1 MFSSPATSNL
11 RSSLNFNSAFPK
23 LLYLGPKFSLGH
35 LNQNQN
41 LNPNPNPN
49 PSPLILIYP
58 FYHAVVLSNNDLF
71 FGAYPCTYLCVS
83 LVFLDLQTRVGRLHV
98 VRDRHPQDI
107 QHSVGFS
114 VKGEIIP
121 EITDC
126 HCSLG
131 LNIHGFCF
139 GLDLGCLPVA
149 FAFALFQCNPELCC
163 RSPPFG
169 ARNTLPTDPP
179 VCPASDSSVTL
190 VNSSRSLQF
199 SRSNCSSSRIFF

>member
-1 MFSSPATSNL
+1 M
-11 RSSLNFNSAFPK
+11 
-23 LLYLGPKFSLGH
+23 
-35 LNQNQN
+35 NQNQN
-41 LNPNPNPN
+41 L
-49 PSPLILIYP
+49 SPLILIYP
-58 FYHAVVLSNNDLF
+58 FYHAFVLSNNDLF

-83 LVFLDLQTRVGRLHV
+83 LVFLDLQTHSSQMAPRGPGPT
-98 VRDRHPQDI
+98 PQDI
-107 QHSVGFS
+107 QRSVGFS

-149 FAFALFQCNPELCC
+149 FFFALFRCDPQLCC

-169 ARNTLPTDPP
+169 AHNTLPTDP
-179 VCPASDSSVTL
+179 VCPALDSSVTL
-190 VNSSRSLQF
+190 VNLSRSLGF
-199 SRSNCSSSRIFF
+199 SRYNCSSSHIFF